1 MERKTNYQAIFLAL
15 AIAGLLTIFLY
26 YSRRVVIP
34 FFIAFSLAYL
44 LDPLVDRMEK
54 WKLSRTLSVVSLMG
68 AFFASM
74 LGAGL
79 LVFPMLRLQAENLAK
94 NLPGYIDVVENWL
107 RPVLE
112 KVVGLDQMKIQDL
125 LNEGIARFG
134 ELPLKV
140 LAFVSSFL
148 WDSLANLFD
157 MILMAANL
165 VIIPVVMFY
174 LLRDYDKIIEK
185 ILALIPPRLKE
196 DIVDTVSEVDQVL
209 ANFVRGQ
216 LMVAFLMGS
225 LYSIGLY
232 AVGTPM
238 SLFIG
243 FLAGLANLVPYLG
256 IIVGFVPAAVLTYL
270 QVQEWVPIFWVM
282 GVFGVV
288 QMLEGMVITPR
299 ILGEN
304 IGLHPVA
311 VIFAVL
317 LGGELFGLTGIIIGV
332 PAAAVLNVLLR
343 RGILQYKNSSF
354 FSDKPQEE

>member
-1 MERKTNYQAIFLAL
+1 M
-15 AIAGLLTIFLY
+15 TIFLY
-26 YSRRVVIP
+26 YARRVVIP
-34 FFIAFSLAYL
+34 FFVAFALAYL
-44 LDPLVDRMEK
+44 LDPVVDRMEK
-54 WKLSRTLSVVSLMG
+54 WKLSRTLSVVSLMTV
-68 AFFASM
+68 FFVSI

-79 LVFPMLRLQAENLAK
+79 LVFPLLRLQAENLAK
-94 NLPGYIDVVENWL
+94 NLPRYIEVVENWL

-112 KVVGLDQMKIQDL
+112 KVAGLDQAKIQEL

-140 LAFVSSFL
+140 LTFVSSFL
-148 WDSLANLFD
+148 WDSLSNLFD
-157 MILMAANL
+157 ILLMAANL

-174 LLRDYDKIIEK
+174 LLRDFDEITEK

-196 DIVDTVSEVDQVL
+196 TIVDTVSEVDQVL

-216 LMVAFLMGS
+216 LMVAFLMGA
-225 LYSIGLY
+225 LYSIGLF

-243 FLAGLANLVPYLG
+243 FLAGFANLVPYLG
-256 IIVGFVPAAVLTYL
+256 IVVGFFPAALLTYL
-270 QVQEWVPIFWVM
+270 QVQEWMPIFWVM

-288 QMLEGMVITPR
+288 QMLEGVVISPR

-311 VIFAVL
+311 IIFAVL
-317 LGGELFGLTGIIIGV
+317 LGGELFGLTGVILGV
-332 PAAAVLNVLLR
+332 PAVAVLNVLLR
-343 RGILQYKNSSF
+343 RGVLKYRKSTF
-354 FSDKPQEE
+354 FSANPQE

>member
-15 AIAGLLTIFLY
+15 AIAALLTIFLY
-26 YSRRVVIP
+26 YARRVVIP
-34 FFIAFSLAYL
+34 FFVAFALAYL

-54 WKLSRTLSVVSLMG
+54 WRLSRTLSVVSLMTI
-68 AFFASM
+68 FFAAV

-79 LVFPMLRLQAENLAK
+79 LVFPLLRVQAENLAK
-94 NLPGYIDVVENWL
+94 NLPRYIEVVQNWL
-107 RPVLE
+107 RPFLE
-112 KVVGLDQMKIQDL
+112 KVAGLDQAKIQDL
-125 LNEGIARFG
+125 LNEGMARFG

-140 LAFVSSFL
+140 LTFVSSFL

-174 LLRDYDKIIEK
+174 LLRDYDEITEK
-185 ILALIPPRLKE
+185 ILALIPSRFKE
-196 DIVDTVSEVDQVL
+196 SIVDTVSEVDQVL

-216 LMVAFLMGS
+216 LMVAFLMGA
-225 LYSIGLY
+225 LYSIGLF

-243 FLAGLANLVPYLG
+243 FLAGFANMVPYLG
-256 IIVGFVPAAVLTYL
+256 IVVGFLPAAILTYL
-270 QVQEWVPIFWVM
+270 QVQEWIPIFWVM

-299 ILGEN
+299 IVGEN

-317 LGGELFGLTGIIIGV
+317 LGGELFGLTGIILGV
-332 PAAAVLNVLLR
+332 PAVAVLNVLIR
-343 RGILQYKNSSF
+343 RGVLQYKNSAF
-354 FSDKPQEE
+354 FSANP

>member
-15 AIAGLLTIFLY
+15 AIAALVTIFLY
-26 YSRRVVIP
+26 YARRVVIP
-34 FFIAFSLAYL
+34 FFVAFALAYL

-54 WKLSRTLSVVSLMG
+54 WRFSRTLSVVSLMTI
-68 AFFASM
+68 FFAAV

-79 LVFPMLRLQAENLAK
+79 LVFPMLRVQAENLAK
-94 NLPGYIDVVENWL
+94 NLPRYIEVVQNWL

-112 KVVGLDQMKIQDL
+112 KVAGLDQAKIQDL
-125 LNEGIARFG
+125 LNEGMARFG
-134 ELPLKV
+134 ELPLKI
-140 LAFVSSFL
+140 LTFVSSFL
-148 WDSLANLFD
+148 WDSLSNLFD

-174 LLRDYDKIIEK
+174 LLRDYDKIAEK
-185 ILALIPPRLKE
+185 ILALIPARFKE
-196 DIVDTVSEVDQVL
+196 SIVDTVSEVDQVL

-216 LMVAFLMGS
+216 LMVGFLMGA

-243 FLAGLANLVPYLG
+243 FLAGFANMVPYLG
-256 IIVGFVPAAVLTYL
+256 VVVGFLPAAILTYL
-270 QVQEWVPIFWVM
+270 QVQEWIPIFWVM

-317 LGGELFGLTGIIIGV
+317 LGGELFGLTGIILGV
-332 PAAAVLNVLLR
+332 PAVAVLNVLIR
-343 RGILQYKNSSF
+343 RGVLKYKNSAF
-354 FSDKPQEE
+354 FSANP

>member
-15 AIAGLLTIFLY
+15 AIAALVTIFLY
-26 YSRRVVIP
+26 YARRVVIP
-34 FFIAFSLAYL
+34 FFVAFALAYL

-54 WKLSRTLSVVSLMG
+54 WRFSRT
-68 AFFASM
+68 
-74 LGAGL
+74 
-79 LVFPMLRLQAENLAK
+79 AENLAK
-94 NLPGYIDVVENWL
+94 NLPRYIEVVQNWL

-112 KVVGLDQMKIQDL
+112 KVAGLDQAKIQDL
-125 LNEGIARFG
+125 LNEGMARFG
-134 ELPLKV
+134 ELPLKI
-140 LAFVSSFL
+140 LTFVSSFL
-148 WDSLANLFD
+148 WDSLSNLFD

-174 LLRDYDKIIEK
+174 LLRDYDKIAEK
-185 ILALIPPRLKE
+185 ILALIPARFKE
-196 DIVDTVSEVDQVL
+196 SIVDTVSEVDQVL

-216 LMVAFLMGS
+216 LMVGFLMGA

-243 FLAGLANLVPYLG
+243 FLAGFANMVPYLG
-256 IIVGFVPAAVLTYL
+256 VVVGFLPAAILTYL
-270 QVQEWVPIFWVM
+270 QVQEWIPIFWVM

-317 LGGELFGLTGIIIGV
+317 LGGELFGLTGIILGV
-332 PAAAVLNVLLR
+332 PAVAVLNVLIR
-343 RGILQYKNSSF
+343 RGVLKYKNSAF
-354 FSDKPQEE
+354 FSANPQR

>member
-1 MERKTNYQAIFLAL
+1 MERKTNYPAIFLAL
-15 AIAGLLTIFLY
+15 AVAAVLTIFLY

-34 FFIAFSLAYL
+34 FFVAFALAYL

-54 WKLSRTLSVVSLMG
+54 WKLSRTLSVVSLMA
-68 AFFASM
+68 AFFALM

-79 LVFPMLRLQAENLAK
+79 LVFPMLRVQAENLAK
-94 NLPGYIDVVENWL
+94 NLPGYIEVVQNWL

-112 KVVGLDQMKIQDL
+112 KIAGLDQAKIQDL
-125 LNEGIARFG
+125 LNEGMARFG
-134 ELPLKV
+134 EVPLKI
-140 LAFVSSFL
+140 LTFVSSFL
-148 WDSLANLFD
+148 WDSLSNLFD

-174 LLRDYDKIIEK
+174 LLRDYDRIIDK
-185 ILALIPPRLKE
+185 ILALIPPRFK
-196 DIVDTVSEVDQVL
+196 DAIVDTVSEVDRVL

-216 LMVAFLMGS
+216 LMVAFLMGT
-225 LYSIGLY
+225 LYSLGLF

-256 IIVGFVPAAVLTYL
+256 VIVGFVPAAVLTYL
-270 QVQEWVPIFWVM
+270 QVQELTPILWVM

-288 QMLEGMVITPR
+288 QMLEGLVITPR

-311 VIFAVL
+311 VMFAVL
-317 LGGELFGLTGIIIGV
+317 LGGELFGLTGIILGV
-332 PAAAVLNVLLR
+332 PVVAVLNVLIR
-343 RGILQYKNSSF
+343 RIKT
-354 FSDKPQEE
+354 

>member
-1 MERKTNYQAIFLAL
+1 MERKPNYQAIFLGLAVSAL
-15 AIAGLLTIFLY
+15 LIIFLY
-26 YSRRVVIP
+26 YARRVVIP
-34 FFIAFSLAYL
+34 FFVAFALAYL

-54 WKLSRTLSVVSLMG
+54 WKISRTLSVVSLMTL
-68 AFFASM
+68 FFASI

-79 LVFPMLRLQAENLAK
+79 LVFPMLRLQAESLAK
-94 NLPGYIDVVENWL
+94 NLPEYIQVVQNWL

-112 KVVGLDQMKIQDL
+112 KVAGLDQAKIQDL
-125 LNEGIARFG
+125 LNEGMARFG
-134 ELPLKV
+134 ELPLRV
-140 LAFVSSFL
+140 LTFVSSFL
-148 WDSLANLFD
+148 WDSLSNLFD

-185 ILALIPPRLKE
+185 ILALVPPRLKE
-196 DIVDTVSEVDQVL
+196 SIVDTVSEIDRVL

-216 LMVAFLMGS
+216 LMVAFLMGA

-232 AVGTPM
+232 AAGTPM

-243 FLAGLANLVPYLG
+243 FLAGFANLVPYLG
-256 IIVGFVPAAVLTYL
+256 IIVGFVPAALLTYL
-270 QVQEWVPIFWVM
+270 QVQEWMPIFWVM

-317 LGGELFGLTGIIIGV
+317 LGGELFGLTGIILGV
-332 PAAAVLNVLLR
+332 PAVAVLNVLLR
-343 RGILQYKNSSF
+343 RGILQYKSSTF
-354 FSDKPQEE
+354 FSSKPHG